1 MAHLLSVQGLVTTFR
16 NEGKEFNAIE
26 GVNLH
31 VDRGEIVGIVGES
44 GSGKSVTMLSVLQ
57 LIASPGRVAGGEVY
71 LEGVEGNLLS
81 YGKESETMRQVRGGR
96 ISMIF
101 QEPMTSLN
109 PVLTV
114 GYQIQENVLLHTK
127 LSPAEAKK
135 RTIEAMKMVNIP
147 DAESRYDYYPQ
158 QFSGGMRQ
166 RIMIAMAMAPNPDS
180 LIADEAT
187 TALDVTTQAQLLEMI
202 RKIAKE
208 TNTAVIMVTHNLG
221 LVARYAERIYVMYG
235 GHMMETSTCKEIFH
249 HTEHPY
255 TRALLRAIPR
265 LDDAKNRILI
275 PIDGLPPVP
284 SQRPEYC
291 PFYARCEYRCDRC
304 LKHTDATMK
313 EVRPGHYSACCLTQE
328 ELAEGEERLR
338 HKDYGAS
345 PERHP
350 SSENCL
356 AVEDVRK
363 YFPVYKGIMKRKVGE
378 VKAIAKRWVSS
389 ANPGAAKRRWRAASC
404 ACTSRMK
411 EASSLR
417 ARTSPTRATRS

>member
-166 RIMIAMAMAPNPDS
+166 RIMIAMAMAPNPDI

-328 ELAEGEERLR
+328 ELAE
-338 HKDYGAS
+338 
-345 PERHP
+345 
-350 SSENCL
+350 
-356 AVEDVRK
+356 
-363 YFPVYKGIMKRKVGE
+363 
-378 VKAIAKRWVSS
+378 
-389 ANPGAAKRRWRAASC
+389 
-404 ACTSRMK
+404 
-411 EASSLR
+411 
-417 ARTSPTRATRS
+417 

>member
-57 LIASPGRVAGGEVY
+57 LIASPGRVAGG
-71 LEGVEGNLLS
+71 EGNLLS

-166 RIMIAMAMAPNPDS
+166 RIMIAMAMAPNPDI

-202 RKIAKE
+202 RKIA
-208 TNTAVIMVTHNLG
+208 
-221 LVARYAERIYVMYG
+221 
-235 GHMMETSTCKEIFH
+235 
-249 HTEHPY
+249 
-255 TRALLRAIPR
+255 
-265 LDDAKNRILI
+265 
-275 PIDGLPPVP
+275 
-284 SQRPEYC
+284 
-291 PFYARCEYRCDRC
+291 
-304 LKHTDATMK
+304 
-313 EVRPGHYSACCLTQE
+313 
-328 ELAEGEERLR
+328 
-338 HKDYGAS
+338 
-345 PERHP
+345 
-350 SSENCL
+350 
-356 AVEDVRK
+356 
-363 YFPVYKGIMKRKVGE
+363 
-378 VKAIAKRWVSS
+378 
-389 ANPGAAKRRWRAASC
+389 
-404 ACTSRMK
+404 
-411 EASSLR
+411 
-417 ARTSPTRATRS
+417 